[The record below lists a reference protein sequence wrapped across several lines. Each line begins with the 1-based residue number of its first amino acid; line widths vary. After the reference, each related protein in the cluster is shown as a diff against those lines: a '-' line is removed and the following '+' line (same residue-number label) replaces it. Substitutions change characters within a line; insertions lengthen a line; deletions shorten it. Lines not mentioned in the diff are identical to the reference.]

1 MEFDEDSD
9 EVPKTMSSDDDAED
23 FESNDIN
30 VHFIVRRCDLAA
42 EKADE
47 ILVKTLARLK
57 IQDKGPTTE
66 SEAAYLV
73 TLKSN
78 LVDLIKPV
86 YDLISDKCKRDDQ
99 GRHVYKPQPMEG
111 PASKSSGCYK
121 VHVAGGNNKGRV
133 EKG

>member
-9 EVPKTMSSDDDAED
+9 ETPKTMSSDDDAED

-30 VHFIVRRCDLAA
+30 VHFIARRCDLAA

-66 SEAAYLV
+66 SE
-73 TLKSN
+73 TTS
-78 LVDLIKPV
+78 
-86 YDLISDKCKRDDQ
+86 
-99 GRHVYKPQPMEG
+99 
-111 PASKSSGCYK
+111 
-121 VHVAGGNNKGRV
+121 
-133 EKG
+133 